1 MNNSQPNIPMLDLSP
16 QIEMLWNELN
26 EAIQRVL
33 RSGQFIMGPE
43 VAAFEEEAA
52 AYLGV
57 KHAIGVNSGTDAL
70 IIGLRALGIG
80 SGDEVITAPFS
91 FFATAESI
99 SNVGATPIFVD
110 IEEESM
116 NINPEL
122 IEDAITE
129 NTKAIM
135 PVHLFGR
142 PASMGRIMEIAQK
155 HNLKVI
161 EDSAQSFGA
170 RYFANS
176 DHCPCRNPQIKQ
188 DLDGKQTGS
197 IGDVGAFSF
206 YPTKNLGAFGD
217 GGMITTDDDSVA
229 ELARMLQ
236 NHGSREK
243 YHHEMLGY
251 NSRLD
256 EIQAAVLHVKLPFID
271 IWNQERKALAQ
282 SYQNLLKGDEK
293 FILPRITRGH
303 TFHQYTVRVKG
314 GNDVRNRI
322 VHQMRKKNI
331 SIGIHYP
338 ILQSE
343 YFVSKLHEPLK
354 TQQVVSTRVVEE
366 VISLPVWEQLSTCP
380 IVLEHI
386 IKTFQSVST
395 KTLA

>member
-1 MNNSQPNIPMLDLSP
+1 MNKSHPRIPMLDLSP
-16 QIEMLWNELN
+16 QIEMLWDELN

-80 SGDEVITAPFS
+80 SGDEVITTPFS

-99 SNVGATPIFVD
+99 SNVGASPVFVD

-116 NINPEL
+116 NVNPEL
-122 IEDAITE
+122 IEEAITE

-155 HNLKVI
+155 YNLKVI

-170 RYFANS
+170 RYFADS
-176 DHCPCRNPQIKQ
+176 DHCPCQNPEIKEK
-188 DLDGKQTGS
+188 LDGKQTGS

-217 GGMITTDDDSVA
+217 GGMITTNDDKVA

-236 NHGSREK
+236 NHGSRKK
-243 YHHEMLGY
+243 YYHEMLGY

-256 EIQAAVLHVKLPFID
+256 EMQAAILRIKLPHVD
-271 IWNQERKALAQ
+271 AWNNTRRKLAQ
-282 SYQNLLKGDEK
+282 NYNNLLQSAKNIVPPSSSQGHTYHQYTIRIINGERNIIQEKLKDSKIATSIYYPTLQYQNLLHNLSDRHYSIASRFTNE
-293 FILPRITRGH
+293 IL
-303 TFHQYTVRVKG
+303 
-314 GNDVRNRI
+314 
-322 VHQMRKKNI
+322 
-331 SIGIHYP
+331 
-338 ILQSE
+338 
-343 YFVSKLHEPLK
+343 
-354 TQQVVSTRVVEE
+354 
-366 VISLPVWEQLSTCP
+366 SLPLSP
-380 IVLEHI
+380 HLSHESQEYI
-386 IKTFQSVST
+386 ISHLTQSQC
-395 KTLA
+395 